1 MKVTKS
7 PPMKRKE
14 PKRNVRKCK
23 KYQRS
28 RKRRMK
34 KEGFVKRRKPNE
46 RGNFYVLFF
55 FVTGSR
61 TEEVF
66 IIFIFEKSFS
76 AGLMC
81 ASQKK
86 LEISQKFCGL
96 LRIYEL

>member
-14 PKRNVRKCK
+14 PKKNVRKCK

-34 KEGFVKRRKPNE
+34 KGGFVKRRKPNE
-46 RGNFYVLFF
+46 RGIFFLFF
-55 FVTGSR
+55 FVRGSR

-76 AGLMC
+76 AGLM
-81 ASQKK
+81 
-86 LEISQKFCGL
+86 
-96 LRIYEL
+96 LR